1 LDGTASV
8 NVLGGIA
15 PYSFSWNDPNNQAEN
30 LAVYLNSGRYSVLVT
45 DANGCQLTDSVFVDM
60 EAGINSL
67 PTDLLVIYPN
77 PVKSTIYINGEG
89 TAYRILDM
97 NGKIVLNGA
106 FVNTVDI
113 SYFSNGLYTIEVLA
127 QSNLTK
133 RMRFTKID

>member
-1 LDGTASV
+1 
-8 NVLGGIA
+8 
-15 PYSFSWNDPNNQAEN
+15 
-30 LAVYLNSGRYSVLVT
+30 
-45 DANGCQLTDSVFVDM
+45 
-60 EAGINSL
+60 L

-89 TAYRILDM
+89 TSYRILDM

-127 QSNLTK
+127 KSNLTK